1 MNYYDQIMLE
11 YYRVLNNAWNQKLK
25 ESARIAIKMLSDMPK
40 SEKVSNEHLRKLMEV
55 VSNQLGDEF
64 SAEVMKETKAYT
76 SRCLRLGLNDV
87 QVQVPA
93 NTSIGIYGIADN
105 HLASQIQKQNLFWI
119 GNHFDA
125 DIQKGFMESLTKA
138 IQEGYTKEML
148 ADLFKQQF
156 GEIAQKSVYYWQGLA
171 EHTAL
176 RIREFGRLEGY
187 KKANARYYKLIII
200 LDDRTSDICRALAA
214 QDKVYPLNDA
224 LEVRD
229 NLMALDTKS
238 GSLDDAREYIKALA
252 PWVKED
258 QIVYD
263 KEDNPIGVSG
273 THTPFPPFHWK
284 CRTTTEMA

>member
-1 MNYYDQIMLE
+1 MLE

-40 SEKVSNEHLRKLMEV
+40 SEKVSNEHLRKLMEI

-87 QVQVPA
+87 QVQIPV
-93 NTSIGIYGIADN
+93 NTSIGLYGIADN

-125 DIQKGFMESLTKA
+125 DIQKGFTESLTKA

-156 GEIAQKSVYYWQGLA
+156 GDIAQKSVYYWQGLA

-187 KKANARYYKLIII
+187 RKANARYYKLIII

-214 QDKVYPLNDA
+214 QDKIYPLNDA

-263 KEDNPIGVSG
+263 REENPIGVSG
-273 THTPFPPFHWK
+273 THTPFPPFHWR
-284 CRTTTEMA
+284 CRTTTEILE

>member
-40 SEKVSNEHLRKLMEV
+40 SEKVSNEHLRKLMEI

-64 SAEVMKETKAYT
+64 SAEVMKETKTYT

-87 QVQVPA
+87 QVQVPV
-93 NTSIGIYGIADN
+93 NTSIGLYGIADN

-125 DIQKGFMESLTKA
+125 DIQKGFTESLTKA

-156 GEIAQKSVYYWQGLA
+156 GDIAQKSVYYWQGLA

-214 QDKVYPLNDA
+214 QDRVYPLNDA

-263 KEDNPIGVSG
+263 KEENPIGVSG
-273 THTPFPPFHWK
+273 NHTPFPPFHWK
-284 CRTTTEMA
+284 CRTTTQIF